1 MEPPTSGHLDGSSR
15 KGLLSN
21 QTGCP
26 VSSPDCHTQEPNKK
40 DTQSHQPP
48 APIAR
53 FFLQE
58 RDTLASTRQPGSNSA
73 SHEMLRIREGVSSFE
88 ETSVRGAISEQ
99 QVATQAPHVNEN
111 PEVWAVQDEAGFPA
125 PWWSETTCH
134 EKRDSW
140 VQTFRGK
147 NC

>member
-1 MEPPTSGHLDGSSR
+1 
-15 KGLLSN
+15 
-21 QTGCP
+21 
-26 VSSPDCHTQEPNKK
+26 
-40 DTQSHQPP
+40 
-48 APIAR
+48 
-53 FFLQE
+53 
-58 RDTLASTRQPGSNSA
+58 
-73 SHEMLRIREGVSSFE
+73 MLGIREGVSSFE
-88 ETSVRGAISEQ
+88 KTSVRGAISEQ